1 MNQLLQ
7 THRNP
12 IASRLALSHVL
23 SVLGLVLFAAA
34 GCADGAGP
42 EPPIPPLVLEAISDT
57 VLTGEVGRA
66 VALTPKVRV
75 RREDGGPAAGIPL
88 VFVAGDGST
97 LEDVDAVSGADG
109 IASAGRWTL
118 GTQPGIHAL
127 TVKASKSTV
136 VFRAHAAPGPL
147 GFLLAAGGVE
157 QVGDVNRVLA
167 QPLRVRAADRYGN
180 PLMGVPVRF
189 SVVSGGGSIDS
200 AITLTDT
207 LGVASSGPWTLGPSA
222 GPQVASASAGGLH
235 VDFSVLA
242 CTSSCWENEFA
253 FVDGDRLFLAP
264 FHPGAAMPVRELP
277 DTRGAQPA
285 WAPDGQH
292 LAFVRPEGVPPYG
305 VTSAVWIVDVRGG
318 PATRF
323 MEGRDPSWSPDG
335 RRLAMSRGNCLY
347 ECTSFV
353 VDITDTTARVL
364 LPPEAA
370 HPAWSP
376 DGTRIAYVGLSGDD
390 GYHALYVVN
399 ADGSA
404 PREVTTRDGGGI
416 FRPSWSPDGT
426 QLVFA
431 KCLNG
436 SCAALAARADGSDAD
451 SPRVVTTSGQ
461 VFDATW
467 SPNGLWILLT
477 VVDAG
482 RFSLAFVPSSG
493 GNPIPLVFSGR
504 STAWRPTPVQ

>member
-1 MNQLLQ
+1 
-7 THRNP
+7 
-12 IASRLALSHVL
+12 
-23 SVLGLVLFAAA
+23 
-34 GCADGAGP
+34 
-42 EPPIPPLVLEAISDT
+42 
-57 VLTGEVGRA
+57 
-66 VALTPKVRV
+66 
-75 RREDGGPAAGIPL
+75 
-88 VFVAGDGST
+88 
-97 LEDVDAVSGADG
+97 
-109 IASAGRWTL
+109 
-118 GTQPGIHAL
+118 
-127 TVKASKSTV
+127 
-136 VFRAHAAPGPL
+136 
-147 GFLLAAGGVE
+147 
-157 QVGDVNRVLA
+157 
-167 QPLRVRAADRYGN
+167 
-180 PLMGVPVRF
+180 
-189 SVVSGGGSIDS
+189 
-200 AITLTDT
+200 
-207 LGVASSGPWTLGPSA
+207 
-222 GPQVASASAGGLH
+222 
-235 VDFSVLA
+235 
-242 CTSSCWENEFA
+242 
-253 FVDGDRLFLAP
+253 
-264 FHPGAAMPVRELP
+264 
-277 DTRGAQPA
+277 
-285 WAPDGQH
+285 
-292 LAFVRPEGVPPYG
+292 
-305 VTSAVWIVDVRGG
+305 
-318 PATRF
+318 
-323 MEGRDPSWSPDG
+323 
-335 RRLAMSRGNCLY
+335 MSRGNCLY